1 MTRTIVYKGVA
12 ITGTELKEYG
22 EGTWEIKFSIRRG
35 TLTACDTTWE
45 HMVNVMI
52 NYIDTIA
59 R

>member
-1 MTRTIVYKGVA
+1 MMTTTYKGVV
-12 ITGTELKEYG
+12 IMGQELKEYG
-22 EGTWEIKFSIRRG
+22 EGTWEIKLSIRRG

-45 HMVNVMI
+45 HMVNVMM